1 MNKLIWGC
9 RIFYIST
16 MLLLFY
22 VLDYYHFLILNIT
35 LAYIPFELAVFLHKK
50 KRPAIIFWILA
61 AAWLLFF
68 PNAFYLVTDFF
79 HLKQF
84 NIYDYNGILQKD
96 SLLWQ
101 SFTVMSGAVFFGLFV
116 GNLSLRFILDA
127 IKERTNWRESILV
140 PIILLLSS
148 YGIYLGRFD
157 RLHTV
162 HLLTEP
168 STVLRSILNVSGFQF
183 EFIIY
188 FFILQLMLYL
198 MFRYFPKSTN

>member
-1 MNKLIWGC
+1 MNKLIWSC
-9 RIFYIST
+9 RIFYLGA
-16 MLLLFY
+16 MLLLFF

-35 LAYIPFELAVFLHKK
+35 LAYIPFEIAVFLHNK
-50 KRPAIIFWILA
+50 KRPAILFWILA
-61 AAWLLFF
+61 VAWLVFF

-84 NIYDYNGILQKD
+84 KIYDYNGILQKD

-101 SFTVMSGAVFFGLFV
+101 SFTVMAGTVFFGLFV
-116 GNLSLRFILDA
+116 GNVSLRFILDA
-127 IKERTNWRESILV
+127 IKERTNWREAILV

-162 HLLTEP
+162 HILTEP
-168 STVLRSILNVSGFQF
+168 GTVIRSILDVSSFQF

-198 MFRYFPKSTN
+198 MFRYFPSSRH